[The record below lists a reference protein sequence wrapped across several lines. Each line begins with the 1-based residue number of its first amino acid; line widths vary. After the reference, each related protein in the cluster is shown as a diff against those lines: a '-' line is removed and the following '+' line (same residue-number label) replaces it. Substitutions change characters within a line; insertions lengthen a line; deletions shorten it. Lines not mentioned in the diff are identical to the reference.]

1 MLLIRAQQLLLKLS
15 KNLQCILKEAENQ
28 LRDINI
34 YEEMKRCQTMPNIL
48 RTLYLTLE
56 NPRKR
61 GDVCT
66 DNLNIIS

>member
-1 MLLIRAQQLLLKLS
+1 MLIRAQKLLLKSS

-28 LRDINI
+28 LKDISI
-34 YEEMKRCQTMPNIL
+34 YEEMKRCQTMPKIL

-56 NPRKR
+56 NLRKR

-66 DNLNIIS
+66 DNLNIS